1 MRSRE
6 SSATENFSTKI
17 AHGFYDAEVNN
28 GGHHQYF
35 WNSRGYFVD
44 LVEKGLDYYRAKE
57 QLAIFREAM
66 SRDDPSPEKESTEPA
81 SSPPVEFSWEAI
93 ERVARRLGKELLKVS
108 QARFKTADGATRF
121 VGLASKTHLRHGGS
135 GYWYGF
141 KPSQKAF
148 LEAGSDSWLAL
159 EGERERNL
167 LLIPFR
173 VVETL
178 LPRLGVTPGVGSTAR
193 HVSIA
198 VRGS

>member
-121 VGLASKTHLRHGGS
+121 VGLASPRKLTCATAALVTGMGSNLRKRPFLRPARIHGS
-135 GYWYGF
+135 HW
-141 KPSQKAF
+141 KAR
-148 LEAGSDSWLAL
+148 G
-159 EGERERNL
+159 N
-167 LLIPFR
+167 
-173 VVETL
+173 ET
-178 LPRLGVTPGVGSTAR
+178 SF
-193 HVSIA
+193 
-198 VRGS
+198 

>member
-1 MRSRE
+1 MEAAFASTLLDEHTRQCLAIHPAWSIRAVDVITVVEATIARYGVPEHLRSDNGPEFIASCMQDWLKTQLHSSSYRRKNTATVMRSRE

-93 ERVARRLGKELLKVS
+93 ERVARRLGKELLM
-108 QARFKTADGATRF
+108 A
-121 VGLASKTHLRHGGS
+121 
-135 GYWYGF
+135 
-141 KPSQKAF
+141 
-148 LEAGSDSWLAL
+148 
-159 EGERERNL
+159 
-167 LLIPFR
+167 
-173 VVETL
+173 
-178 LPRLGVTPGVGSTAR
+178 
-193 HVSIA
+193 
-198 VRGS
+198 